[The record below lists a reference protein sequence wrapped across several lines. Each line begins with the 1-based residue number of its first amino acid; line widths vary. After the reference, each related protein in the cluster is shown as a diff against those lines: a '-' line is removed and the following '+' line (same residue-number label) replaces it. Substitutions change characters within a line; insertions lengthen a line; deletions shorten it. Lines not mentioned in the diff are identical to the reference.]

1 MSDFINNLPQDDRVW
16 PGRQSYKQ
24 IGKPDFDDLY
34 AVGYAIKG
42 GKRLRVNHICL
53 TREQIAALAV
63 GAEVEFYM
71 VVMRQVGHS
80 WETPHK
86 YLLGIF
92 SSEAKAHTAGQA
104 ESDSRGG
111 SYRYAVQPAQID
123 QPLKYWREKEQP

>member
-1 MSDFINNLPQDDRVW
+1 MSDFINQLPKDDRVW
-16 PGRQSYKQ
+16 PGRQAYQKVDD
-24 IGKPDFDDLY
+24 PFFDDLY

-42 GKRLRVNHICL
+42 GKRLRVNKIFL
-53 TREQIAALAV
+53 TREQIRALAV

-71 VVMRQVGHS
+71 VVMCQAGYS

-86 YLLGIF
+86 YMLGVF
-92 SSEAKAHTAGQA
+92 SSKVKAHEAGKA

-123 QPLKYWREKEQP
+123 QPLKYWREKE